1 MLILKYI
8 DFQKITLF
16 SLKKKFQKKD
26 FVSFF
31 GILKSLLAQ
40 CK

>member
-1 MLILKYI
+1 MLILKCI
-8 DFQKITLF
+8 DFQKLTLF
-16 SLKKKFQKKD
+16 FFEKKFQKKD